1 MADAT
6 AQNLAANV
14 RQLREA
20 RGVSQQ
26 HMAELAGL
34 PRPTWANIESGEANP
49 TLAVLTRVASAL
61 GATLEELIGAP
72 QSRTRFW
79 AAETL
84 PTQRRGRVSV
94 RTLLAEPGSGLS
106 VERMVLQP
114 GATLAGDA
122 HAPQTFEYVTCEVG
136 EVTIEVNGEQH
147 VLLSGDLLAFRADQP
162 HGYRNATRVP
172 CTAFSIVTHLVHR

>member
-1 MADAT
+1 MPDTT

-49 TLAVLTRVASAL
+49 TLAVLTRVANAL
-61 GATLEELIGAP
+61 GATLEELVGAP

-79 AAETL
+79 SAETL

-94 RTLLAEPGSGLS
+94 RTLLAEPGSGLL

-114 GATLAGDA
+114 GASLAADP
-122 HAPQTFEYVTCEVG
+122 HPTQTFEYLTCEIG
-136 EVTIEVNGEQH
+136 EITLEVNSEQH
-147 VLLSGDLLAFRADQP
+147 VLLSGDLLAFRADQA
-162 HGYRNATRVP
+162 HVYRNVARVP
-172 CTAFSIVTHLVHR
+172 CTVFSIVTHVVHR

>member
-1 MADAT
+1 MPDAT

-49 TLAVLTRVASAL
+49 TLAVLTRVANAL
-61 GATLEELIGAP
+61 GATLEELVGSP
-72 QSRTRFW
+72 QSKTRFW
-79 AAETL
+79 PAETL
-84 PTQRRGRVSV
+84 PTQRRGRTSV
-94 RTLLAEPGSGLS
+94 RTLLAQPGSGLL

-114 GATLAGDA
+114 GATLSADA
-122 HAPQTFEYVTCEVG
+122 HPPQTFEYLTCEIG
-136 EVTIEVNGEQH
+136 ELTLEVNSEQH
-147 VLLSGDLLAFRADQP
+147 VLLSGDLLAFRADQT
-162 HGYRNATRVP
+162 HAYRNTTRVA
-172 CTAFSIVTHLVHR
+172 CTAFSIVTHLAHR